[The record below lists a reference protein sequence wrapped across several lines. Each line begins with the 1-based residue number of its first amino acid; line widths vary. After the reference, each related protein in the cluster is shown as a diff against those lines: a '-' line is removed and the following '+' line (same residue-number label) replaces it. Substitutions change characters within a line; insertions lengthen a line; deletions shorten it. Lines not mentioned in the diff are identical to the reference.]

1 MNWCNDPAKSCS
13 GDTPK
18 ETPMSGAIDD
28 EIKRWTARRKAT
40 LVLEVIQGKT
50 TLAEANRAFDLL

>member
-1 MNWCNDPAKSCS
+1 
-13 GDTPK
+13 
-18 ETPMSGAIDD
+18 MSGAIDD